1 MNCDKK
7 WIYYLTARV
16 TTKND
21 KDAVKKT
28 KSKSKWNSKNKSSN
42 SGGKKKKQTEKQKEQ
57 RKNKNK
63 MTNLRPNI
71 SIIILNVN
79 GLYIPLKKQRLA
91 KWIKEQDS
99 NICCL

>member
-1 MNCDKK
+1 MQSKRLKVNQNGIQK
-7 WIYYLTARV
+7 TNQV
-16 TTKND
+16 TQ
-21 KDAVKKT
+21 
-28 KSKSKWNSKNKSSN
+28 
-42 SGGKKKKQTEKQKEQ
+42 GEKKQTEKQKEQ

>member
-1 MNCDKK
+1 MQSKRLKVNQNGIQK
-7 WIYYLTARV
+7 TNQV
-16 TTKND
+16 TQ
-21 KDAVKKT
+21 
-28 KSKSKWNSKNKSSN
+28 
-42 SGGKKKKQTEKQKEQ
+42 GEKKKQTEKQKEQ

>member
-1 MNCDKK
+1 MQSKRLKVNQNGIQKK
-7 WIYYLTARV
+7 
-16 TTKND
+16 
-21 KDAVKKT
+21 
-28 KSKSKWNSKNKSSN
+28 KSSN
-42 SGGKKKKQTEKQKEQ
+42 SGGKKKQTEKQKEQ